1 MNLNGKL
8 HYKVDEDGISKYYV
22 GSRGDSIVSYKKLGD
37 DVSCQRCYVYKT
49 LWILVIGE
57 CLLSEREPDNPNDK
71 YAVCVKKENRI
82 VGHLPL
88 GKMGK
93 FAKTILYFLKADKL
107 SSCKIVVTGQP
118 VNLEEG
124 DGMQ

>member
-1 MNLNGKL
+1 MELVNIMLDQEEIPLLVTKNLETMSHVKG
-8 HYKVDEDGISKYYV
+8 
-22 GSRGDSIVSYKKLGD
+22 
-37 DVSCQRCYVYKT
+37 CYVYKT